1 MKKQTVEAEVQEQI
15 SSEIESLKVQ
25 MQLLEN
31 ELEISRMRAES
42 AEEELRQLKASL
54 RQSHSNLISPDSES
68 SQSSR
73 SQPNIPKPPP
83 PPPPPMPN
91 FISNATILPSS
102 RSRSNSLTM
111 NDAINEAQQKLQQS
125 SCGNISTSKEA
136 TGRRNEMR
144 IFSRKTYILL
154 FRN

>member
-1 MKKQTVEAEVQEQI
+1 MKKRTIEAEVQEQI

-31 ELEISRMRAES
+31 ELEISRMRAEG

-54 RQSHSNLISPDSES
+54 RQSNSNLISSE
-68 SQSSR
+68 SSR
-73 SQPNIPKPPP
+73 SQQNITHPPAPPP

-91 FISNATILPSS
+91 FKSNIILPST

-125 SCGNISTSKEA
+125 SCGNISTKEA
-136 TGRRNEMR
+136 TGRRN
-144 IFSRKTYILL
+144 RK
-154 FRN
+154 